1 MLLFGQSFYPFQ
13 RAEVK
18 VIMSISRRDFI
29 KTSVVAGAV
38 ASMGNLPL
46 HAERASASSWVTLG
60 KSGVK
65 ATRLAFGT
73 GSNNGYVQSSL
84 GQTEF
89 SKLVAYAYERGIRFF
104 ETSESYTTPAML
116 GEALKPFPRDSY
128 TLMTKVTTDPDA
140 DPEQRFEDMLR
151 TSNTDYFDIMLLHWQ
166 HTADWV
172 ETTKPW
178 QDGIDKFQARKSILS
193 RGASVHGLPALREMP
208 GNPWLEVA
216 MIRMNHKG
224 TRMDGPTG
232 EDNNNPQCVPEVVQH
247 VQQVKKDGMG
257 VVSMKLIG
265 NGAFTQHSDRVDAMR
280 FAFRNAGVDAVTV
293 GFKSRQE
300 IDEAID
306 NLNLAFA

>member
-1 MLLFGQSFYPFQ
+1 
-13 RAEVK
+13 
-18 VIMSISRRDFI
+18 MSISRRDFL
-29 KTSVVAGAV
+29 KTTVVAGAA

-46 HAERASASSWVTLG
+46 HAERASASGLVTLG

-65 ATRLAFGT
+65 VTRLAFGT
-73 GSNNGYVQSSL
+73 GSSNGYVQSSL
-84 GQTEF
+84 GQQEF

-128 TLMTKVTTDPDA
+128 TLMTKVTTDPGA
-140 DPEQRFEDMLR
+140 DPQRRFEDMLR

-166 HTADWV
+166 HSGDWV
-172 ETTKPW
+172 ETTKRW
-178 QDGIDKFQARKSILS
+178 QEGIDQFQSRKRILS
-193 RGASVHGLPALREMP
+193 RGASVHGLPALRQMP
-208 GNPWLEVA
+208 GNPWLQIA

-224 TRMDGPTG
+224 TRMDGPTWQD
-232 EDNNNPQCVPEVVQH
+232 DNNPKCVPEVVQH

-265 NGAFTQHSDRVDAMR
+265 DGAFTAHSDRVDAMR
-280 FAFRNAGVDAVTV
+280 FAFRSAGVDAVTV

-306 NLNLAFA
+306 NVNLAFA